1 MWSYLLRRLL
11 LMVPTLFGVTLV
23 SFAVMQMAPGDPLL
37 LQSGGEGSLA
47 QQGETRE
54 AYLVR
59 RRDLKLDKPL
69 FLNLR
74 YFQDWT
80 DQVAQAAWFL
90 GVPREQLPEELVR
103 LARASD
109 AESRARLRFLRKLD
123 IPQFDTRWQKFAG
136 PEADRSD
143 PQVRAG
149 LAALARAVSNH
160 VQVFCENL
168 GDHGVPVAMRLLE
181 QAKDSRMRLGLL
193 RALRYM
199 VVEPFQFT
207 FSRPPRPEEAPR
219 VEAVWRRWW
228 ELNRKRLGPLDP
240 ERKAVLQRQLQQLL
254 QAPDD
259 NTRFNLLEQEFLF
272 DVSEMGFFV
281 QRLVSEETS
290 LEEKALCALIL
301 KLYVPRPLKLEVNE
315 KSTPEEIQQVIEN
328 WRLHYQL
335 YRQRYEPSLGRRL
348 LYLFTDTQYAHMVY
362 RLFTFDFGRSTLRTR
377 DPVSERIWNAFV
389 VSAPLMALSQVLIYL
404 ISVPVG
410 VICAVKHN
418 TWVDRTLSLVLFVLY
433 SIPAYVAGMLLLLFF
448 CYGDYFK
455 WFPTGGLHSDG
466 AEQLG
471 TLAYWADY
479 AWHIVLPT
487 LCLTLFSLAALAMY
501 SRTSMLE
508 VLGQDYIRT
517 ARAKGLSQRKVI
529 LKHALRNALIP
540 IITLFSNTIPAVL
553 GGSVL
558 IEYLFN
564 IPGMGRL
571 TFESIE
577 NKDYPT
583 LMALVYI
590 NAIVVMVSILLS
602 DILYVLVDPRISFQ
616 SRSQAA

>member
-1 MWSYLLRRLL
+1 
-11 LMVPTLFGVTLV
+11 MVPTLFGVTLV

-37 LQSGGEGSLA
+37 LQSGGQGSLT

-69 FLNLR
+69 FLNFR

-80 DQVAQAAWFL
+80 DEVRHAAWWL
-90 GVPREQLPEELVR
+90 GTPQQQLPQELRR
-103 LARASD
+103 LGQAD
-109 AESRARLRFLRKLD
+109 DPQSRARLRFLRKLD
-123 IPQFDTRWQKFAG
+123 VPQFRRRLRRFAG
-136 PEADRSD
+136 PGADLRD
-143 PQVRAG
+143 EQTRAG
-149 LAALARAVSNH
+149 LEALARAVGNH

-168 GDHGVPVAMRLLE
+168 GAHGVPVVMSLLE
-181 QAKDSRMRLGLL
+181 QAQDRPMRLGLL
-193 RALRYM
+193 RALRFM

-207 FSRPPRPEEAPR
+207 FSRPPRPEEAPL
-219 VEAVWRRWW
+219 VEALWRRWW
-228 ELNRKRLGPLDP
+228 ELNRKRFPPLDP
-240 ERKAVLQRQLQQLL
+240 DRQTVLRRQLEQLV

-259 NTRFNLLEQEFLF
+259 STRFDLLQQEFLF
-272 DVSEMGFFV
+272 DASEMGFFV
-281 QRLVSEETS
+281 QRLLAPEST
-290 LEEKALCALIL
+290 LEEKAICALVL
-301 KLYVPRPLKLEVNE
+301 KLYVARPLKLEVTENSSE
-315 KSTPEEIQQVIEN
+315 EEIQQVVAN
-328 WRLHYQL
+328 WKLHYEL
-335 YRQRYEPSLGRRL
+335 YRGRYEPGTGQRL

-377 DPVSERIWNAFV
+377 EPVSEKIWNAFV

-404 ISVPVG
+404 ISVPIG
-410 VICAVKHN
+410 VVCAVKHN
-418 TWVDRTLSLVLFVLY
+418 TWVDRALSLLLFVLY

-448 CYGDYFK
+448 CYGDYLK
-455 WFPTGGLHSDG
+455 WFPSSGLHSDG
-466 AEQLG
+466 AEKLDP
-471 TLAYWADY
+471 LAYWLDY

-517 ARAKGLSQRKVI
+517 ARAKGLSQPKVI

-590 NAIVVMVSILLS
+590 NAIVVMVSILAS

-616 SRSQAA
+616 GRSQGG

>member
-11 LMVPTLFGVTLV
+11 LMIPTLFGVTLV

-37 LQSGGEGSLA
+37 LQGGDQGSLA
-47 QQGETRE
+47 AQGETRE

-59 RRDLKLDKPL
+59 RRDLKLDRPL

-74 YFQDWT
+74 YFRDWT
-80 DQVAQAAWFL
+80 EPVRHAAWFL
-90 GVPREQLPEELVR
+90 GVPVEQLAQDLAPLAR
-103 LARASD
+103 LADQTA
-109 AESRARLRFLRKLD
+109 RARLRFLHQLD
-123 IPQFDTRWQKFAG
+123 IPELDRRLQRFFRSPGKES
-136 PEADRSD
+136 PE
-143 PQVRAG
+143 QIRAG
-149 LAALARAVSNH
+149 RLSLARTVRNY

-168 GDHGVPVAMRLLE
+168 SFHGVPAAVKLLE
-181 QAKDSRMRLGLL
+181 QESSERMRRGLAW
-193 RALRYM
+193 ALRYM
-199 VVEPFQFT
+199 VVEPFRYE
-207 FSRPPRPEEAPR
+207 FSDNPQPEEVQE
-219 VEAVWRRWW
+219 VEATWRRWAQ
-228 ELNRKRLGPLDP
+228 LNPQF
-240 ERKAVLQRQLQQLL
+240 LQPLL
-254 QAPDD
+254 QEQQKAFHALLEKLLQ
-259 NTRFNLLEQEFLF
+259 TSQEQWSLLLEQVPQMDRFLHF
-272 DVSEMGFFV
+272 LLQHLLDPQSP
-281 QRLVSEETS
+281 
-290 LEEKALCALIL
+290 LEEKAACARIL
-301 KLYVPRPLKLEVNE
+301 ASELDPLPLVPREDASAETLEQ
-315 KSTPEEIQQVIEN
+315 IAQN
-328 WRLHYQL
+328 WQLHYRLH
-335 YRQRYEPSLGRRL
+335 RQEYHPSWGRRL
-348 LYLFTDTQYAHMVY
+348 WLLVADTQYAYMLV
-362 RLFTFDFGRSTLRTR
+362 RLATFNFGRSTLRTQE
-377 DPVSERIWNAFV
+377 PVSQKIWEAFK

-404 ISVPVG
+404 IAVPLG

-418 TWVDRTLSLVLFVLY
+418 SWVDRAISLGLFILY

-448 CYGDYFK
+448 CYGDYLK
-455 WFPTGGLHSDG
+455 WFPSGGLHSEG
-466 AEQLG
+466 AQQMSPW
-471 TLAYWADY
+471 AYWLDY
-479 AWHIVLPT
+479 LHHIVLPT

-517 ARAKGLSQRKVI
+517 ARAKGLSEAKVI

-590 NAIVVMVSILLS
+590 NAIVVMISILAS

-616 SRSQAA
+616 KRSQAG